1 MKKRIIKTLAKV
13 ETKNQAENQTAA
25 IPATPAQNEP
35 KDVSFLDAP
44 KLKFKLIAD
53 NDPEHLL
60 MITKNAF
67 VLETVIDEYL
77 DHDGKWK
84 QWDDPRELNGKGIII
99 RLDGKHPR
107 LRARSERTII
117 NREAA
122 RQWLVKTFID
132 EEFQPDF
139 GVGAGCVNDAKE
151 KPEASLAN
159 NKNNATLADDGLCTL
174 TNIYDEMVCTQKFEN
189 AVYVLDGVGEL
200 IKHHPALQPEAE
212 AIRDIAAGELVLNG
226 MRVRSH
232 ITKDQDKTDH
242 GQGALLQIYDD
253 VICEKQFEAA
263 IHMLENLEI
272 TIAHNP
278 ALKAEVE
285 AIRAIVAGEG
295 VLKTLR
301 NRNNAL

>member
-13 ETKNQAENQTAA
+13 ETKNQVKNQAA
-25 IPATPAQNEP
+25 VKATPAQNEP

-44 KLKFKLIAD
+44 KLKLKLIAD
-53 NDPEHLL
+53 NDPEHLFE
-60 MITKNAF
+60 ITKNAF

-99 RLDGKHPR
+99 RLDEKNPR

-139 GVGAGCVNDAKE
+139 GVAAGCSKDAKE
-151 KPEASLAN
+151 KPEASR
-159 NKNNATLADDGLCTL
+159 ADDKDNTALAVMGLITL
-174 TNIYDEMVCTQKFEN
+174 TQIYDETVCTQKFEN
-189 AVYVLDGVGEL
+189 AVYVLDGIGEL
-200 IKHHPALQPEAE
+200 IKHHPALQPEVA
-212 AIRDIAAGELVLNG
+212 AIRDIVAGELVLN
-226 MRVRSH
+226 RLRRH
-232 ITKDQDKTDH
+232 YDFTNNQDKTDY
-242 GQGALLQIYDD
+242 GKDGFLQIYDD
-253 VICEKQFEAA
+253 LICEKDFEAA

-278 ALKAEVE
+278 ALKTEVE

-295 VLKTLR
+295 VLRTLR
-301 NRNNAL
+301 DRNNAL